1 MGSSHCRA
9 RRRTTGIGRGNEL
22 AWEEW
27 ERAKAAA
34 SESLAARM
42 QLNQAGPGAAD
53 DADLVVHQDDLGAVG
68 HEAFI
73 LHGELKKKADIA
85 GTGVDKNGSGST
97 MQAAAVLK
105 SHNLGLGSE
114 LESTVEIWTSQVK
127 HVLQACAHISNH
139 LDYSKKLHAQ
149 EDARIATEIGGRTR
163 PLPVSVLNDYFK

>member
-1 MGSSHCRA
+1 M
-9 RRRTTGIGRGNEL
+9 

-34 SESLAARM
+34 SEGQAARM
-42 QLNQAGPGAAD
+42 QLNQAGPAGAGD
-53 DADLVVHQDDLGAVG
+53 SDLVVHQDDLGSVG

-73 LHGELKKKADIA
+73 LHGELKKKADIVGA
-85 GTGVDKNGSGST
+85 GVDKHGSGST
-97 MQAAAVLK
+97 MQAAAALK

-139 LDYSKKLHAQ
+139 LDYSKKLHAR
-149 EDARIATEIGGRTR
+149 EDARIAAEIRGRTG
-163 PLPVSVLNDYFK
+163 PLPVSALNDYFK